1 MDLTSYMNPRLQVR
15 LQTTPDQDQ
24 KLRALQRV
32 FVRACNVLV
41 AQARST
47 GVWSRVGLH
56 QMAYHAL
63 RERFPELGSQ
73 MLCNVI
79 YSVSRG
85 CRLVYQNPRSPF
97 GLRARGR
104 SNLPL
109 LRFGDDA
116 PVYFDRHT
124 LSVREGHASMYSLDG
139 RLRFNLPLAPEHE
152 FRLRHGGIREI
163 ALTRDAESMLI
174 TFTFAQ
180 DDDVG
185 PASRPAAPAGDEFP
199 SYLVVIDGPG
209 TVPPSAADAARAAP
223 GPKKER
229 FA

>member
-1 MDLTSYMNPRLQVR
+1 MNARLRVR
-15 LQTTPDQDQ
+15 LQTTPEQDH
-24 KLRALQRV
+24 KLRALQHV
-32 FVRACNVLV
+32 FVKACNVLA

-56 QMAYHAL
+56 QMAYHRL
-63 RERFPELGSQ
+63 RTQFPELGSQ

-79 YSVSRG
+79 YSVSRA
-85 CRLVYQNPRSPF
+85 CRLIYQNPRSPF

-124 LSVREGHASMYSLDG
+124 LSVREGHASMYSMDG

-152 FRLRHGGIREI
+152 YRLRHGGIREI
-163 ALTRDAESMLI
+163 ALTRDAGSMI
-174 TFTFAQ
+174 MTFSFAQ
-180 DDDVG
+180 DGDPG
-185 PASRPAAPAGDEFP
+185 PAARRPAPEGDDFP
-199 SYLVVIDGPG
+199 SYLLLLDEP
-209 TVPPSAADAARAAP
+209 AAAPVGAARLARVASATNE
-223 GPKKER
+223 ER
-229 FA
+229 RA